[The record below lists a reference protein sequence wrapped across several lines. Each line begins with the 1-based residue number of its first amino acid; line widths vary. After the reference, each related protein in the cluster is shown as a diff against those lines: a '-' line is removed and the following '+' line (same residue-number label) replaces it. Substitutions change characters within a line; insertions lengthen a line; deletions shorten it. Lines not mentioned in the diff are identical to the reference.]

1 MRLVSP
7 RVCPGALAQVIK
19 LGSKSFLPAEP
30 SRKLQQCSFLQL
42 FFSLSETVSLCSL
55 GWTTALMLL
64 PQPPPC

>member
-42 FFSLSETVSLCSL
+42 FFFPL
-55 GWTTALMLL
+55 
-64 PQPPPC
+64 

>member
-42 FFSLSETVSLCSL
+42 FFFPSLRQFHSVAWAGLQL
-55 GWTTALMLL
+55 
-64 PQPPPC
+64 